1 MSIDT
6 PCEVLGLKELHT
18 DIFVFLTIIKMFLL
32 LFYKMKHSLT
42 LTYMSVTFIQ
52 EIAEG
57 ATVPFIVVRMR
68 AEACG
73 EKFLLKTGE
82 GVSWE
87 VGNC

>member
-68 AEACG
+68 TEGCG